1 MAAPDTLKAN
11 EDLMPETKA
20 LPEKLGAR
28 LKGPEIVVAPGVYD
42 ALSALL
48 VEQAGFETAYLSGA
62 SLAYTRYGRP
72 DIGLIGMREVADTVT
87 QIRERIGID
96 LVVDA
101 DTGYGNALNV
111 IRTVREFER
120 AGATAIQL
128 EDQDLPKRCGHLAGK
143 SLVSGDEMVGKLKAA
158 VDTRRD
164 GDTVIIAR
172 TDAIAVE
179 GYEAAIERAERYR
192 EAGADVL
199 FIEAPETREQMID
212 MNKRFAGRAPLLA
225 NMVEGGKTPVS
236 GADDLQA
243 LGYSIVIFPGG
254 TVRAVSFVMQEYM
267 AHLRETGSTAQW
279 RNRMFDFTGFNALIG
294 TPEMLA
300 KGADYDA
307 ARMAQEAADKSPR

>member
-1 MAAPDTLKAN
+1 MAGNNTLPSN
-11 EDLMPETKA
+11 LSSR
-20 LPEKLGAR
+20 LGS
-28 LKGPEIVVAPGVYD
+28 PEIVVAPGVYD

-48 VEQAGFETAYLSGA
+48 VQQAGFETAYLSGA
-62 SLAYTRYGRP
+62 SLAYTRFGRP
-72 DIGLIGMREVADTVT
+72 DIGLIGMREVADTIT
-87 QIRERIGID
+87 AIRERIDID
-96 LVVDA
+96 LVVDG

-143 SLVSGDEMVGKLKAA
+143 SLVGADEMVGKLKAA

-164 GDTVIIAR
+164 SETVIIAR

-179 GYEAAIERAERYR
+179 GYAAALDRAERYH

-199 FIEAPETREQMID
+199 FIEAPEDRDQMIA
-212 MNKRFAGRAPLLA
+212 MNKQFSGRAPLLA

-236 GADDLQA
+236 GADDLQG

-267 AHLRETGSTAQW
+267 ADLRRTGSTAQW
-279 RNRMFDFTGFNALIG
+279 RNRMFDFNGFNALIG

-300 KGADYDA
+300 KGETYDA
-307 ARMAQEAADKSPR
+307 AHMAAAKQKKDPD

>member
-1 MAAPDTLKAN
+1 MAESKAS
-11 EDLMPETKA
+11 PQA
-20 LPEKLGAR
+20 LGAR
-28 LKGPEIVVAPGVYD
+28 LAAPEIVVAPGVYD

-48 VEQAGFETAYLSGA
+48 VQQAGFDTAYLSGA
-62 SLAYTRYGRP
+62 SLAYTRFGRP

-87 QIRERIGID
+87 AIRERIDID

-143 SLVSGDEMVGKLKAA
+143 SLVSANEMVGKLKAA

-164 GDTVIIAR
+164 GDTVILAR

-179 GYEAAIERAERYR
+179 GYEAAIERAERYL

-199 FIEAPETREQMID
+199 FIEAPENREQMVD
-212 MNKRFAGRAPLLA
+212 MNRRFAGRAPLLA

-236 GADDLQA
+236 GADDLQS

-279 RNRMFDFTGFNALIG
+279 RNRMFDFNGFNALIG

-300 KGADYDA
+300 KGQAYDA
-307 ARMAQEAADKSPR
+307 TSMAEQARDA